1 MINYYIECG
10 SENEIEERDG
20 SENEDG
26 IEEREGN
33 YYIRS
38 ENGIE
43 ERDRSHDKL
52 LY

>member
-10 SENEIEERDG
+10 SEN
-20 SENEDG
+20 G

-43 ERDRSHDKL
+43 KRDRSHDKL